1 VIKRNFSQQ
10 IYHNSAEFGF
20 YYIRDAGSFL
30 GVIAMERE
38 VGFRSGFFSLL
49 FSIGSKDS
57 MTISGDSITAHW
69 LY

>member
-1 VIKRNFSQQ
+1 MIKRNFSQQ
-10 IYHNSAEFGF
+10 IYHNSAEFVLF
-20 YYIRDAGSFL
+20 FYIRDAGSFL

-57 MTISGDSITAHW
+57 MKISGDSITA
-69 LY
+69 